1 MAKRLQATVGRGA
14 QWSEKRGAC
23 YAAYSLRSTALTYGT
38 VPALEDVSLYMNNA
52 MQNIGRVLRDAAV
65 SGSAASILSTVVLSA
80 ASKHAEDSAAGALNG
95 PSQWVWGERQAYT
108 RRATLRHTAVG
119 YAIHHA
125 MSIFWATFYEAAF
138 DRVRRSRARVSTP
151 QILGEAT
158 AMTAIAFFV
167 DYVVTPRRFRPGF
180 RKHIGRGALVANYA
194 AFALGLALTSVVRR
208 GRKRE

>member
-1 MAKRLQATVGRGA
+1 MEPCPRWKTFFAHGQRNAEHRSCAPRCRGIGLGGIDSIDGR
-14 QWSEKRGAC
+14 
-23 YAAYSLRSTALTYGT
+23 
-38 VPALEDVSLYMNNA
+38 
-52 MQNIGRVLRDAAV
+52 
-65 SGSAASILSTVVLSA
+65 SI
-80 ASKHAEDSAAGALNG
+80 
-95 PSQWVWGERQAYT
+95 R
-108 RRATLRHTAVG
+108 RHTAVG

-125 MSIFWATFYEAAF
+125 MSIFWATFYEAASG
-138 DRVRRSRARVSTP
+138 RVRRSRARVSTP